1 VLVDRRNFH
10 LFQPLLYQVAT
21 GALSSGEIA
30 SPLRSLVKR
39 QPNAS
44 VVLAR
49 AVDFDLAAREVILAP
64 LTLDV
69 DLPAPEP
76 IHYDT
81 LVVAA
86 GARHAYFGHPEWER
100 FAPGLKTLE
109 DALEVRRRILV
120 AFEAAENEPDPERR
134 RAWLTFVVVGG
145 GPTGVEVAGQIAEIG
160 RDTLRKDFRRMDPR
174 AATILLL
181 EAGDRVLPT
190 FHPGLSARSTH
201 ALEHLGVTV
210 RVGAL
215 VTGVDDAS
223 VTVEPHDGVPERIAA
238 RTVVWAAG
246 VTASPLG
253 AALGRASGAHVD
265 RVGRVRVEPDL
276 TLPGHPEVFAI
287 GDMVRVS
294 DGAGGELPLPGVAQV
309 AMQSGRYVARI
320 VRARLR
326 GAEPPG
332 PFHYRNKGDLAT
344 IGRLRAVAQLR
355 RFDVW
360 GLPAWLVWLTIH
372 ITYLNG
378 LQNRVLVFIR
388 WTVSFVTHGRGARL
402 ITGPDLHDEDA
413 ARDRPG

>member
-1 VLVDRRNFH
+1 
-10 LFQPLLYQVAT
+10 
-21 GALSSGEIA
+21 
-30 SPLRSLVKR
+30 
-39 QPNAS
+39 
-44 VVLAR
+44 
-49 AVDFDLAAREVILAP
+49 
-64 LTLDV
+64 
-69 DLPAPEP
+69 
-76 IHYDT
+76 
-81 LVVAA
+81 
-86 GARHAYFGHPEWER
+86 
-100 FAPGLKTLE
+100 
-109 DALEVRRRILV
+109 
-120 AFEAAENEPDPERR
+120 
-134 RAWLTFVVVGG
+134 
-145 GPTGVEVAGQIAEIG
+145 
-160 RDTLRKDFRRMDPR
+160 
-174 AATILLL
+174 
-181 EAGDRVLPT
+181 
-190 FHPGLSARSTH
+190 
-201 ALEHLGVTV
+201 VTV